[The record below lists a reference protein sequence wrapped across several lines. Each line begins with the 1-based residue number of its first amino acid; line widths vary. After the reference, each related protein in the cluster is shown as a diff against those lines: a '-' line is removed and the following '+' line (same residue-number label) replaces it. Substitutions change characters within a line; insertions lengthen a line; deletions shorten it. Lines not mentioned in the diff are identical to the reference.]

1 MNEPETEDMPS
12 APRRRRRRFA
22 PAVLGIGGVCILV
35 ELVLQL
41 ADLHL
46 VGSPLWRSL
55 AYQNGA
61 FWPGLLHGWQPNYR
75 LQPAAMFFTYALL
88 HGGLGHLTGNM
99 LTLMALGEIVVERA
113 GSKGFL
119 LVYAASALG
128 GAALFGLLAASP
140 QPMVGAS
147 GALFGL
153 AGAWQYW
160 DYAGRPPGR
169 GRFWRLLQVVV
180 LLVLLNVVLWSLLG
194 GVLAWQT
201 HLGGFLA
208 GWIAAAALARG
219 RRGKRMS

>member
-1 MNEPETEDMPS
+1 MNEPETEDMPPT
-12 APRRRRRRFA
+12 PRRRWRVT
-22 PAVLGIGGVCILV
+22 PAVIGIGAVCILV

-41 ADLHL
+41 ADLRL
-46 VGSPLWRSL
+46 IGSPLWRSL

-75 LQPAAMFFTYALL
+75 LQPVAMFFTYAFL
-88 HGGLGHLTGNM
+88 HGGLGHLAGNM
-99 LTLMALGEIVVERA
+99 LTLVALGEIVVERA
-113 GSKGFL
+113 GSRGFVM
-119 LVYAASALG
+119 VYAASSLG

-160 DYAGRPPGR
+160 DHAGRDH
-169 GRFWRLLQVVV
+169 GRFWRLIRIAA
-180 LLVLLNVVLWSLLG
+180 LLVLLNVVLWIMLD

-208 GWIAAAALARG
+208 GWITAAALAR
-219 RRGKRMS
+219 RPRGKRIS